1 MDFVKSKVDENYSLG
16 SEYISKHIDTNFSDL
31 RNLLSSKIP
40 GLDFENK
47 VNLDRVILGQHV
59 SP

>member
-1 MDFVKSKVDENYSLG
+1 MDFFKSEVENYSKG
-16 SEYISKHIDTNFSDL
+16 SEYISKHIDTNSSDL
-31 RNLLSSKIP
+31 RNLLSSKTP